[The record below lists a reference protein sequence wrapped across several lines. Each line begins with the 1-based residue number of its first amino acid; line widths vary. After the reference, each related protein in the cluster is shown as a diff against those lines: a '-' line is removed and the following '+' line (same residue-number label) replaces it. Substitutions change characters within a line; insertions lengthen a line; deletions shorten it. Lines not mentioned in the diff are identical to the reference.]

1 MDGKFENW
9 LSNNSAHDAKD
20 KVLVPNCVISG
31 GIRFHPDVEALSSI
45 EDRDPLGNA
54 SESASCNAHLEKR
67 DAMMKLWQEMKQNGF
82 LLPPACTPAPG
93 KDAMKHR
100 HDMASRKKKVAKIEQ
115 QVNRFTKVVAPSG
128 LLEELNPGII
138 NRLRNS
144 KHVYSVIGALVRGEK
159 LENTRSMQQ
168 SRFKKKIRDND
179 LNERSNTLSGG
190 SQVSGYLMCQS
201 RPMHINSEHE
211 GGVACDLSVAVRKG
225 EDHGDDKHEVRSW
238 SFENTASENVKSDY
252 ETVSTENTSS
262 QEESA
267 ETAMDSPFDP
277 KALRC
282 SRMRVQDVL
291 QQELPFLISKEF
303 SSIKKDD
310 QFSAVECPISII
322 ACSHQVKWTALF
334 GQMDEALQEEMNH
347 LEIWLNQVEEMH
359 TRAMC
364 AAFQL

>member
-1 MDGKFENW
+1 MDGKFEAW

-20 KVLVPNCVISG
+20 KVLIPNCVISG

-45 EDRDPLGNA
+45 EDRDPLPLGNA

-67 DAMMKLWQEMKQNGF
+67 DAMKMWQEMKQNGF
-82 LLPPACTPAPG
+82 LSPPACTPAPR
-93 KDAMKHR
+93 KDAMKR
-100 HDMASRKKKVAKIEQ
+100 GHDMASRKKKVAKLEQ

-144 KHVYSVIGALVRGEK
+144 KHVYSVIGALVSGEK

-190 SQVSGYLMCQS
+190 SQVSEHLMCQS

-211 GGVACDLSVAVRKG
+211 GGVVCDLSVAVRKG

-238 SFENTASENVKSDY
+238 SFENAASENVKSDY

-277 KALRC
+277 K
-282 SRMRVQDVL
+282 
-291 QQELPFLISKEF
+291 
-303 SSIKKDD
+303 
-310 QFSAVECPISII
+310 
-322 ACSHQVKWTALF
+322 
-334 GQMDEALQEEMNH
+334 G
-347 LEIWLNQVEEMH
+347 
-359 TRAMC
+359 
-364 AAFQL
+364 